1 MYRILIY
8 DNYSIIHVL
17 AIPYTDNSIRQHCVA
32 GPITMEAVVT
42 AQPWAN
48 TIDVVTLPGKALK
61 EVLEHSVSQYDASH
75 PDPGGRF
82 LQLSGLIVKYNEAA
96 PTGSRLVQVK
106 VGQPDDQAG
115 WSDVDDDA
123 LYEVAMSSFMVKG
136 GDGYQMIPDNLR
148 EHRNTGF
155 LDNDLFVSYLK
166 KNDPLT
172 LPSEG
177 RIKIVSQEYTADG
190 MAIMP
195 SFSGVSL
202 LSLILS
208 ICAL

>member
-1 MYRILIY
+1 
-8 DNYSIIHVL
+8 
-17 AIPYTDNSIRQHCVA
+17 
-32 GPITMEAVVT
+32 
-42 AQPWAN
+42 
-48 TIDVVTLPGKALK
+48 
-61 EVLEHSVSQYDASH
+61 
-75 PDPGGRF
+75 
-82 LQLSGLIVKYNEAA
+82 
-96 PTGSRLVQVK
+96 
-106 VGQPDDQAG
+106 
-115 WSDVDDDA
+115 
-123 LYEVAMSSFMVKG
+123 
-136 GDGYQMIPDNLR
+136 MIPDNLR